1 VDTVK
6 TTNGLIAYVR
16 SYKDLELR
24 QSFISNLY
32 VKTASLMGSMTDTYS
47 DTNLLAAVRAV
58 GERLSS
64 EIHGNIL
71 YDLVSIPTCMRQS
84 VLNARQMF
92 NDYTETN
99 RIVQGRQISDR
110 AFVQFLKMA
119 LSDFNIQPPISL
131 NYKSFCDFPSPQ
143 ILVYGAMV
151 HALEALILTDI
162 RNTAQFNAGGMSA
175 LEFGKSPQYE
185 EVVSQLKQQ
194 YLQQLHDIKISM
206 NISLAHGGIPSL
218 AAYWGWGIWR
228 EI

>member
-1 VDTVK
+1 VDIVRS
-6 TTNGLIAYVR
+6 TNGLNAYIDSR
-16 SYKDLELR
+16 KDLKLEPA
-24 QSFISNLY
+24 FISRLY
-32 VKTASLMGSMTDTYS
+32 LENTSLLGSVTDTYS
-47 DTNLLAAVRAV
+47 NIQIFSAIKAFGKRSA
-58 GERLSS
+58 S
-64 EIHGNIL
+64 EIYGNIL
-71 YDLVSIPTCMRQS
+71 FDSVSIPTCMRQS
-84 VLNARQMF
+84 VQNARQMF

-99 RIVQGRQISDR
+99 RIVEGRQISDR

-185 EVVSQLKQQ
+185 EVVGQLKQQ

-228 EI
+228 KV